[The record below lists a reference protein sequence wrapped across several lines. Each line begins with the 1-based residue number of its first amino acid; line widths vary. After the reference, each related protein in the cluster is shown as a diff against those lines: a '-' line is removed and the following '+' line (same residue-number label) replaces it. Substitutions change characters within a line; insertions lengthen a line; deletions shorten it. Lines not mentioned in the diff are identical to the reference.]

1 MRKLG
6 ESINELMAAL
16 AAGDDASRK
25 AQRAAAVN
33 VMRRRSLPLRSVYG
47 FTRTSLFSKLILD
60 RKSVV

>member
-16 AAGDDASRK
+16 AAGDAASRK

-33 VMRRRSLPLRSVYG
+33 VA
-47 FTRTSLFSKLILD
+47 
-60 RKSVV
+60 

>member
-33 VMRRRSLPLRSVYG
+33 VAWRNERGSCSSHEGTKPASSRSCASVI
-47 FTRTSLFSKLILD
+47 SA
-60 RKSVV
+60 

>member
-33 VMRRRSLPLRSVYG
+33 VA
-47 FTRTSLFSKLILD
+47 
-60 RKSVV
+60 